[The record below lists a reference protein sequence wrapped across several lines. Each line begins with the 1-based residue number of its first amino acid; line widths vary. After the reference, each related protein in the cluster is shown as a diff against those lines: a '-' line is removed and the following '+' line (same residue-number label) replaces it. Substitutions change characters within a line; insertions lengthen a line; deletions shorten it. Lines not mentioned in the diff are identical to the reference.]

1 MLLPPTTPDTTTTG
15 STAPVTTGTTQPPS
29 GEISSFLSSQC
40 LLYSSLLS
48 GAAPVSAGVITGAV
62 VAVVAI
68 VLIILIVLLIVSFL
82 KYHNKGTRTM
92 CVVRVVL
99 ADTGS

>member
-1 MLLPPTTPDTTTTG
+1 MVRYLSFYPHNVSFTPP
-15 STAPVTTGTTQPPS
+15 
-29 GEISSFLSSQC
+29 
-40 LLYSSLLS
+40 LLS
-48 GAAPVSAGVITGAV
+48 GAAPVSAGVIAGAV
-62 VAVVAI
+62 VTVVAI